1 MRVSQLI
8 KNIFKNDKREI
19 QKVKSQNLKLKV
31 KNLEQEVEEQTEL
44 EIINARLTKL
54 EADLEKA
61 TTGYR
66 QMLISNNPDILPELI
81 GGESI
86 EALDRSLTTGREL
99 TEKVKKQLEK
109 QMAAERIPGGAPAR
123 TPPDTSN
130 LSSHE
135 KIVYGLGT
143 NNQ

>member
-1 MRVSQLI
+1 MRVNQLI
-8 KNIFKNDKREI
+8 KNIFKNNK
-19 QKVKSQNLKLKV
+19 K
-31 KNLEQEVEEQTEL
+31 QEVQHQEL
-44 EIINARLTKL
+44 EKINTLLNQTNNRLTKL

-86 EALDRSLTTGREL
+86 EALDRSLSTGREL
-99 TEKVKKQLEK
+99 TEKIKKQLEK
-109 QMAAERIPGGAPAR
+109 QMAAERIPSGAPTR
-123 TPPDTSN
+123 TPPDTEN

-135 KIVYGLGT
+135 KIVYGLGN

>member
-1 MRVSQLI
+1 MFIENLI
-8 KNIFKNDKREI
+8 RKIFPQKREM
-19 QKVKSQNLKLKV
+19 
-31 KNLEQEVEEQTEL
+31 EVHRKTEL
-44 EIINARLTKL
+44 EKINTLLIQTNTRLTKL

-61 TTGYR
+61 TSGYR

-86 EALDRSLTTGREL
+86 EALDSSLATGREL

-123 TPPDTSN
+123 TPLDTSN

-143 NNQ
+143 NNQDTITK

>member
-1 MRVSQLI
+1 MWIHRLI
-8 KNIFKNDKREI
+8 KKLFN
-19 QKVKSQNLKLKV
+19 SKLKTRNS
-31 KNLEQEVEEQTEL
+31 KLNQEVQEQTEL
-44 EIINARLTKL
+44 EIINAQLTKL

-135 KIVYGLGT
+135 KIVYGLE
-143 NNQ
+143 QK

>member
-8 KNIFKNDKREI
+8 KNIFKNERKTE
-19 QKVKSQNLKLKV
+19 VKH
-31 KNLEQEVEEQTEL
+31 QTEL
-44 EIINARLTKL
+44 EKINTLLVQTSSRLTKL
-54 EADLEKA
+54 ETDLEKA

-123 TPPDTSN
+123 TLPDTSN

-135 KIVYGLGT
+135 KIVYGLE
-143 NNQ
+143 QK

>member
-8 KNIFKNDKREI
+8 KNIFKNERKTE
-19 QKVKSQNLKLKV
+19 VKH
-31 KNLEQEVEEQTEL
+31 QTEL
-44 EIINARLTKL
+44 EKINTLLVQTSNRLTKL

-81 GGESI
+81 GGKSI
-86 EALDRSLTTGREL
+86 EALDHSLTTGREL

-109 QMAAERIPGGAPAR
+109 QKDAERIPGGAPAR

-143 NNQ
+143 NNQDTITK